1 MSAVAKELASIAA
14 AAATEMDT
22 IDFDEVVEL
31 YDPVIGL
38 EVHVELN
45 TATKMFCSCSARFGA
60 EPNTHV
66 CPVCLGLPGALP
78 VVNAAAVESAIRIG
92 LALNCEINQVTRF
105 ARKNY
110 FYPDMTKNFQT
121 SQAENPIAVNGYLD
135 VTLEDGAV
143 FRVEIER
150 AHMEEDAGK
159 LVHVGGSTGRIQGAD
174 YSLADYNRAGIP
186 LIEIVTRPLYGAGE
200 RAPEVARA
208 YVGAL
213 RELMQAL
220 KVSDARMEQGSLRC
234 DANVSLRP
242 RAGADRLGPEQ
253 LAVKLGTRTE
263 TKNVN
268 SLRSVHD
275 AVRYEMTRQAAVLE
289 SGRPV
294 LQETRHWNEGT
305 GITGSGRPKSD
316 ADDYRYFPEP
326 DLLPIVTTAERIE
339 QLRATLPEPPGLR
352 RERLQGEWG
361 FTDLEMRDVVGAGAL
376 DLIDESVLAG
386 ASPAGARKW
395 WLGEVLRRANA
406 QERELV
412 DMGLAP
418 ADVAELEQLVSSGR
432 LSDAMAR
439 QVLEGVLAG
448 EGTPTVVADA
458 RGLAMVND
466 DSALQEAVDAAIAA
480 NPSVAEKIRGG
491 KVQAA
496 GALIGQVMKATKG
509 SADAARVRELILETL
524 GVEG

>member
-1 MSAVAKELASIAA
+1 MSTTSQTGAAVETVDYDELL
-14 AAATEMDT
+14 TR
-22 IDFDEVVEL
+22 

-45 TATKMFCSCSARFGA
+45 TATKMFCGCSTRFGQ
-60 EPNTHV
+60 EPNSQV

-78 VVNAAAVESAIRIG
+78 VVNEAAITSAIRIG
-92 LALNCEINQVTRF
+92 LALNCSIASTCRF

-121 SQAENPIAVNGYLD
+121 SQSDEPIAYDGWLD
-135 VTLEDGAV
+135 VEVEGDDGEP
-143 FRVEIER
+143 FTYRVHIER

-159 LVHVGGSTGRIQGAD
+159 LTHVGGSAGRIHGAD
-174 YSLADYNRAGIP
+174 YSLTDYNRGGIP
-186 LIEIVTRPLYGAGE
+186 LIEIVTKPLVGAG
-200 RAPEVARA
+200 RHAPEVARA

-220 KVSDARMEQGSLRC
+220 DVSDARMEQGSLRC

-242 RAGADRLGPEQ
+242 KAGDDPRGPEQ
-253 LAVKLGTRTE
+253 LAVPLGTRTE

-268 SLRSVHD
+268 SLRSVHG
-275 AVRYEMTRQAAVLE
+275 AVVYEMTRQAAVLDA
-289 SGRPV
+289 GRSV
-294 LQETRHWNEGT
+294 LQETRHWHEDTDGT
-305 GITGSGRPKSD
+305 TSGRPKSD

-326 DLLPIVTTAERIE
+326 DLMPIECPAELVER
-339 QLRATLPEPPGLR
+339 LRATLPEPPAQR

-376 DLIDESVLAG
+376 DLIDASVTAG

-406 QERELV
+406 DGREL
-412 DMGLAP
+412 GEYALQP
-418 ADVAELEQLVSSGR
+418 AHVAELESLVGSGR
-432 LSDAMAR
+432 LTDAMAR
-439 QVLEGVLAG
+439 QVLDGVLAG
-448 EGTPTVVADA
+448 EGAPTEVADA
-458 RGLAMVND
+458 RGLAVVSD
-466 DSALQEAVDAAIAA
+466 DGALQEAVNAAIEA
-480 NPSVAEKIRGG
+480 NPGVAEKIRGG

-509 SADAARVRELILETL
+509 SADAAKVRELVLSTL